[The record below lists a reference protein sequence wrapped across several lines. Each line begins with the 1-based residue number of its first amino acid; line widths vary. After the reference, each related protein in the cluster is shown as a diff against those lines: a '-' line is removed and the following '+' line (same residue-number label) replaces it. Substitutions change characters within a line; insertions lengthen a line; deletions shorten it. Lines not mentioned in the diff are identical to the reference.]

1 MPMENQSTEWKESW
15 KDEYLKTLCAFAN
28 TEGGTLTVGIDDN
41 GVAIGVRNP
50 ERLLKVLPDTIRN
63 KLGIVPFVTLDDVN
77 GKDVVSIRVEKSPA
91 TVTLDGKF
99 YMRSGSTTQLISG
112 RELEMHLLNR
122 IGTPWTEEPMN
133 GVSVSDLVPEAIL
146 TFKNMGVDAGRLTPD
161 DASLDS
167 ESLLDKLDLFR
178 DGMLKRSAILLF
190 HPRPERFIPSA
201 TVKIGMFDGP
211 ELLFHDELT
220 GPLIIVANRVVDL
233 VNTKYSISPVS
244 YKGIVRMET
253 RPYPMTAVRE
263 AVMNAIVHNDYSSQ
277 APIQIKVFPDR
288 LTIYNSGNLPTG
300 WTIDKLMNSHRS
312 VPRNPSMANVFFRA
326 GLIESF
332 GRGIDMIMSQF
343 KGRDVLLPTFDCQ
356 PDEFSITFY
365 NEVNL
370 HNGPASDEDV
380 DLKLQT
386 VMGYLTERGSG
397 TYQQISQATNLS
409 VRQIQRLT
417 RKSVENGM
425 IVKSKIGREI
435 VLTLRHD

>member
-50 ERLLKVLPDTIRN
+50 ERLLKVLPDTIHN

-220 GPLIIVANRVVDL
+220 GPLIIVA
-233 VNTKYSISPVS
+233 T
-244 YKGIVRMET
+244 
-253 RPYPMTAVRE
+253 
-263 AVMNAIVHNDYSSQ
+263 
-277 APIQIKVFPDR
+277 
-288 LTIYNSGNLPTG
+288 
-300 WTIDKLMNSHRS
+300 
-312 VPRNPSMANVFFRA
+312 
-326 GLIESF
+326 
-332 GRGIDMIMSQF
+332 
-343 KGRDVLLPTFDCQ
+343 
-356 PDEFSITFY
+356 
-365 NEVNL
+365 
-370 HNGPASDEDV
+370 
-380 DLKLQT
+380 
-386 VMGYLTERGSG
+386 
-397 TYQQISQATNLS
+397 
-409 VRQIQRLT
+409 
-417 RKSVENGM
+417 
-425 IVKSKIGREI
+425 
-435 VLTLRHD
+435 